1 MAASTTRFVYKIPPM
16 PTISDLVKL
25 YKLRAVRSLSQNFLL
40 DKNINDKIIKSAGDF
55 RDAFVMEIGPG
66 NISSILI

>member
-1 MAASTTRFVYKIPPM
+1 MAASTIRVVYKIPPM

-40 DKNINDKIIKSAGDF
+40 DKNINNKIIKSAGDF
-55 RDAFVMEIGPG
+55 QDAFVMEIGPG
-66 NISSILI
+66 NTIT